1 MIHGT
6 YVVRLNIKLQTIIP
20 ILYNTNLKIV
30 LWVPVAVVYDAG
42 VGRRQVD
49 AQPARLRAQ
58 QEHKPK
64 IFLKNNFTKMTCVK

>member
-1 MIHGT
+1 LIDGT
-6 YVVRLNIKLQTIIP
+6 VKHKFADDNS
-20 ILYNTNLKIV
+20 YNVKANLEIV

-58 QEHKPK
+58 QKHKPK
-64 IFLKNNFTKMTCVK
+64 INKK